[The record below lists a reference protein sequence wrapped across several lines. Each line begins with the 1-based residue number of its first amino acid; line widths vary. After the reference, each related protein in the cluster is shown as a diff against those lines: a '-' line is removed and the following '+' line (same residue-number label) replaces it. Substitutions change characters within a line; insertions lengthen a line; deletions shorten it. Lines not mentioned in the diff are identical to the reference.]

1 MNDSAPDS
9 HGAMALELKV
19 ANEFIKNLLNSMQD
33 GFVLLD
39 EHGRFAKTNPAF
51 CRMVDLTEAE
61 LIGQTVPF
69 SFWPPEEI
77 ANINAAFQMMLDG
90 KSATF
95 DLVFMRKN
103 GERFPAL
110 IAPSEV
116 KDDAGNITGYV
127 TTVKDITERKQ
138 AELEISILTPVLNN
152 VFLSELMTCKKEKRG

>member
-61 LIGQTVPF
+61 LIGQTVPIRF
-69 SFWPPEEI
+69 
-77 ANINAAFQMMLDG
+77 L
-90 KSATF
+90 AT
-95 DLVFMRKN
+95 
-103 GERFPAL
+103 
-110 IAPSEV
+110 
-116 KDDAGNITGYV
+116 
-127 TTVKDITERKQ
+127 
-138 AELEISILTPVLNN
+138 
-152 VFLSELMTCKKEKRG
+152 

>member
-1 MNDSAPDS
+1 
-9 HGAMALELKV
+9 
-19 ANEFIKNLLNSMQD
+19 
-33 GFVLLD
+33 
-39 EHGRFAKTNPAF
+39 
-51 CRMVDLTEAE
+51 
-61 LIGQTVPF
+61 
-69 SFWPPEEI
+69 
-77 ANINAAFQMMLDG
+77 MMLDG